1 MPLQATRHVL
11 IHFRGLHMLHN
22 LSILLTDRL
31 IKLSHV
37 DFDDNQTEVY
47 VYGLECLLNTTITV
61 NILII
66 WGLISLTLTK
76 TYSAHQHI
84 LFRASLGITL
94 FHLLCIS

>member
-22 LSILLTDRL
+22 LSVLLTDRL

-37 DFDDNQTEVY
+37 DFDGNQTEV
-47 VYGLECLLNTTITV
+47 
-61 NILII
+61 
-66 WGLISLTLTK
+66 
-76 TYSAHQHI
+76 